1 MGLNNPLRNFTGE
14 QERAF
19 RRLWALSFGKKQG
32 QVLLMIFWRAGVGFE
47 MEDFLTALTA
57 LDYATAHM
65 SLTRLQ
71 ENCFGA
77 GNIFLFCLSH
87 A

>member
-1 MGLNNPLRNFTGE
+1 MGFLL
-14 QERAF
+14 QK
-19 RRLWALSFGKKQG
+19 KKQG
-32 QVLLMIFWRAGVGFE
+32 QVLLMVFQRAGIGFE
-47 MEDFLTALTA
+47 MEDFLTGLTA

-77 GNIFLFCLSH
+77 GIMFLFCSSH

>member
-1 MGLNNPLRNFTGE
+1 MGSL
-14 QERAF
+14 
-19 RRLWALSFGKKQG
+19 LWKKKQG

-65 SLTRLQ
+65 SLT
-71 ENCFGA
+71 
-77 GNIFLFCLSH
+77 
-87 A
+87 